1 VNVARDA
8 VDEGELVRAEPE
20 RGAYGRV
27 EPPDAPATERFDRM
41 VERAPALYRAECEA
55 LRETAVTV
63 VELPGRAAER
73 AVGVG
78 ALLEDA

>member
-1 VNVARDA
+1 
-8 VDEGELVRAEPE
+8 
-20 RGAYGRV
+20 
-27 EPPDAPATERFDRM
+27 M

-55 LRETAVTV
+55 LREAAVAV